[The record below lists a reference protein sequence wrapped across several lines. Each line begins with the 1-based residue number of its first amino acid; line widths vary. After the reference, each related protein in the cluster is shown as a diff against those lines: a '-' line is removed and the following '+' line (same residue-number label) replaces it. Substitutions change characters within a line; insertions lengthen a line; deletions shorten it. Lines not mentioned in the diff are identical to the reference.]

1 VGGSGGGGKVAVIG
15 LDGAVPDLAFDRYA
29 DRMPTLSR
37 LRDQGAWGR
46 LRSIDPPITV
56 PAWSCA
62 MTGLSPGA
70 LGIYG
75 FRNRRDHT
83 YDRLVFS
90 TSRAVTVPRVWERLS
105 DAGRPSIVVG
115 VPGTYPP
122 KPIEGAL
129 VGCFLTPSTN
139 SDYTWPPE
147 LKAEI
152 EAEVGPYILDVED
165 FRSDEKA
172 RVLAHVH
179 EMTRTRFRL
188 ARHLVATRPWEFFML
203 VEIGGDRLQHAFWA
217 YAHPDHRNYRPDPVL
232 GPALGDYYAVLDAE
246 LAGLLDAV
254 GPGVDVFVISDHG
267 AQHMAGGFCIN
278 EWLRRQGYLRL
289 EEEPDGPTPM
299 SGARVDWERTV
310 AWADGGYYGRVFL
323 NVAGREPLGCV
334 PPDRY
339 EEVRSEI
346 AAGLEAVV
354 DHRDEPMG
362 NKVHRPEDLYPV
374 VNGIAP
380 DLIAY
385 FGDLRWR
392 PVATM
397 GLGLYTFENDTGPD
411 DANHAMDGIF
421 VAAGPRVP
429 LRGEQYGSE
438 LMQIG
443 PTILGLY
450 GLDPNPGTEVK
461 PLW

>member
-1 VGGSGGGGKVAVIG
+1 MAVIG
-15 LDGAVPDLAFDRYA
+15 LDGAVPDLAFERYA

-37 LRDQGAWGR
+37 LRAEGAWGR

-90 TSRAVTVPRVWERLS
+90 TSRAVTAPRVWERLS
-105 DAGRPSIVVG
+105 EEGRPSIVVG

-129 VGCFLTPSTN
+129 VGCFLTPSIA

-152 EAEVGPYILDVED
+152 AAEVGPYILDVED
-165 FRSDEKA
+165 FRSDEKE

-188 ARHLVATRPWEFFML
+188 ARHLTATRPWDFFMM

-232 GPALGDYYAVLDAE
+232 GPAIGDYYAMLDTE
-246 LAGLLDAV
+246 LGELLGSL

-289 EEEPDGPTPM
+289 EEEPTGPTPM
-299 SGARVDWERTV
+299 TAAKVDWERTV

-334 PPDRY
+334 PPERY
-339 EEVRSEI
+339 EEMRAEI

-354 DHRDEPMG
+354 DHRGDPMG
-362 NKVHRPEDLYPV
+362 NRVHRPEDLYPV

-429 LRGEQYGSE
+429 LRGEQCGAE

-443 PTILGLY
+443 PTVLGLY

>member
-1 VGGSGGGGKVAVIG
+1 
-15 LDGAVPDLAFDRYA
+15 
-29 DRMPTLSR
+29 M
-37 LRDQGAWGR
+37 
-46 LRSIDPPITV
+46 
-56 PAWSCA
+56 
-62 MTGLSPGA
+62 
-70 LGIYG
+70 
-75 FRNRRDHT
+75 
-83 YDRLVFS
+83 
-90 TSRAVTVPRVWERLS
+90 WERLS
-105 DAGRPSIVVG
+105 EVGRPSIVVG

-122 KPIEGAL
+122 KPMEGAL

-165 FRSDEKA
+165 FRSEEKE

-179 EMTRTRFRL
+179 QMTRTRFRL

-232 GPALGDYYAVLDAE
+232 GPAIGDYYAVLDAE
-246 LAGLLDAV
+246 LGALLDAL
-254 GPGVDVFVISDHG
+254 GPDVDVFVISDHG

-278 EWLRRQGYLRL
+278 EWLRREGYLRL
-289 EEEPDGPTPM
+289 EEEPTGPIPM
-299 SGARVDWERTV
+299 AAAKVDWEHTV

-334 PPDRY
+334 PPERY
-339 EEVRSEI
+339 EAVRAEI

-354 DHRDEPMG
+354 DHRGEPMG

-385 FGDLRWR
+385 FGGLRWR

-429 LRGEQYGSE
+429 LRGEQFGSE

-450 GLDPNPGTEVK
+450 GLDQNPGTEVK